1 MNSWFRIGT
10 NMHAPTPTPN
20 PSLHAISFF
29 SPPKNCEN
37 QFGQWG
43 SSPPNVGNA
52 QKKGCFVLGDLILPW
67 SVQFHKWRRTPR
79 RESGTSTWKPGPPR
93 RCRRAMA
100 GSLGCSKGRRWRGRG
115 RWGRLG
121 WASSRP
127 GNDPSH
133 SRWQCPEQSWPVQA
147 HSWQKKVI
155 WPCWSVV
162 SVSCCFG
169 LWENRYISLEYTC
182 GYYWSPK
189 WSPQWRTR
197 GSKYMWRDKW
207 TYMTCNVAQVQMH
220 VVTNEGKNR
229 KSPLQPKSELGQ
241 SITDR
246 DIYHRTDI
254 CDQLVK
260 IYLTTQIRAEKY
272 NFQMNY

>member
-100 GSLGCSKGRRWRGRG
+100 GSRGCSKGRRWRERG

-127 GNDPSH
+127 GNDPSR
-133 SRWQCPEQSWPVQA
+133 SRWQCPEQSWPVQT
-147 HSWQKKVI
+147 HSWQKNHLVMLI
-155 WPCWSVV
+155 SCQCELLLWSV
-162 SVSCCFG
+162 
-169 LWENRYISLEYTC
+169 
-182 GYYWSPK
+182 
-189 WSPQWRTR
+189 
-197 GSKYMWRDKW
+197 
-207 TYMTCNVAQVQMH
+207 
-220 VVTNEGKNR
+220 GK
-229 KSPLQPKSELGQ
+229 Q
-241 SITDR
+241 
-246 DIYHRTDI
+246 
-254 CDQLVK
+254 
-260 IYLTTQIRAEKY
+260 IYLSWVHMRLLLVSEMVPPMPHKRLQVHVTW
-272 NFQMNY
+272 QMNIYDVQCSPSTNACGDKRGEK